1 MDFLIVE
8 PFNALSIILLFSFL
22 ILFIFLSILAR
33 KKGPDFASKLLTGLM
48 FVTIAVYCIY
58 KTLILFDIEYK
69 ELLINNG
76 LQPTSFWKEL
86 PLQLCNINMLII
98 PFALITKKKKLLSFS
113 FYIAPIAAF
122 MALVFPAVGFSGFS
136 ILTPRIFGFYFTH
149 YMIIFGSLS
158 IGFFGI
164 KKPDIKDIPEVL
176 IMFFILSIV
185 IFGVNTALRAS
196 GLAPDANYFFVM
208 DPEGISFLELLYGFI
223 PYKYFYVYP
232 ALTILFAYILVVIGS
247 YNLYSKFFGKK
258 SESETQQKEA
268 VDIK

>member
-1 MDFLIVE
+1 MDFLIIE
-8 PFNALSIILLFSFL
+8 PFNALSFILLFSFL
-22 ILFIFLSILAR
+22 ILFVVLSVIAR
-33 KKGPDFASKLLTGLM
+33 KKGTEFASKLLTGLM

-58 KTLILFDIEYK
+58 KALILYDAEYR
-69 ELLINNG
+69 EILIANS

-164 KKPDIKDIPEVL
+164 KKPDLKDIPEVL
-176 IMFFILSIV
+176 VMFFILSLV

-196 GLAPDANYFFVM
+196 GLAPDANYFFEM
-208 DPEGISFLELLYGFI
+208 EPEGIGFLEMLYGFI
-223 PYKYFYVYP
+223 PCKYFYIYP

-258 SESETQQKEA
+258 VDTKENSA
-268 VDIK
+268 IEIE